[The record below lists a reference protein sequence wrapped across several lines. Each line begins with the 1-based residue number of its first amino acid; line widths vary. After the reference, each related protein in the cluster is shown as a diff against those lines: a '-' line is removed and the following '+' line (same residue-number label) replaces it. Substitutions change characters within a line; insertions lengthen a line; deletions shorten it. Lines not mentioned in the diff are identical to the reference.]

1 MEDIHR
7 AMPQVRKKDPIKWR
21 VLSVDG
27 NDAFLIADCNLDCQQ
42 YNTTDRS
49 VTWENSTIRSWLNGY
64 NKDYNANRIDY
75 GSDNFIDKAFTS
87 VEKEEINWVMVVNN
101 DTKDKVFLL
110 SIEEV
115 TNQDYGFSSDSDEY
129 DNARCKKTTT
139 YAEAKG
145 AYADSYMEEYEYNK
159 NGFWWLRS
167 PDHDTYGAALVT
179 YCGCV
184 SKSGISV
191 ANIDCAVCPALHL
204 NLSSDVWSYAG
215 TVCTDGTVDETP
227 IAKARADE

>member
-1 MEDIHR
+1 
-7 AMPQVRKKDPIKWR
+7 
-21 VLSVDG
+21 
-27 NDAFLIADCNLDCQQ
+27 
-42 YNTTDRS
+42 
-49 VTWENSTIRSWLNGY
+49 
-64 NKDYNANRIDY
+64 
-75 GSDNFIDKAFTS
+75 
-87 VEKEEINWVMVVNN
+87 MVVNN

-129 DNARCKKTTT
+129 DNARCKKLPHMQRRKEHMQIAIWRNMNIIKTVFGGSGRLTTIHM
-139 YAEAKG
+139 A
-145 AYADSYMEEYEYNK
+145 
-159 NGFWWLRS
+159 LRLS
-167 PDHDTYGAALVT
+167 LIAVASVRG
-179 YCGCV
+179 
-184 SKSGISV
+184 GISV